1 MQIIAIQKTTREAP
15 RKVRLVADVVRKL
28 NPQDAVKQ
36 LLVVERRAG
45 EVILKVLNSALA
57 NAQHNHNLSVDELVI
72 KNILVNEGPRY
83 KRFQPVSRGR
93 AHSIVKRTSHI
104 TVILEPKKVEAK
116 TETKIEAKAEA
127 KVESKTE
134 TKDPKTKETVETK
147 KAADKKVEK
156 TRLPVQ
162 KSKKI

>member
-28 NPQDAVKQ
+28 SPQDAVKQ

-116 TETKIEAKAEA
+116 A
-127 KVESKTE
+127 E
-134 TKDPKTKETVETK
+134 TKDSKTKETVETK